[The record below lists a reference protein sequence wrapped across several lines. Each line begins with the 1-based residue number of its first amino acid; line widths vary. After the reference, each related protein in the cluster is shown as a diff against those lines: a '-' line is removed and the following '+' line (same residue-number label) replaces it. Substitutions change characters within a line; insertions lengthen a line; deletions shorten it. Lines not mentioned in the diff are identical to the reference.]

1 MSVKNF
7 YEDVLAICKYLDEQ
21 EGNQFHALQ
30 FKFSIASKP
39 MRGNA
44 GSWRLDDERGGVHY
58 FEFQD
63 QSTLY
68 YKNSII
74 EDRTPPLILEPIAE
88 HEMVSI
94 VDEMKSKLA
103 RGEPY
108 KPFPYEKR
116 KVESPIPGVAW
127 LKEK

>member
-7 YEDVLAICKYLDEQ
+7 YDDILTICKYLDEQ
-21 EGNQFHALQ
+21 EGNKFPALQ
-30 FKFSIASKP
+30 FKFSIANKP
-39 MRGNA
+39 MRGKA
-44 GSWRLDDERGGVHY
+44 GSWRLDDEQGGVHY

-63 QSTLY
+63 QSTLH

-74 EDRTPPLILEPIAE
+74 ENRTPPLILEPIAE
-88 HEMVSI
+88 HEMVGI
-94 VDEMKSKLA
+94 VDEMKAKLA

-116 KVESPIPGVAW
+116 KIESPIPGVAW